1 MYLKLLITIFLSFL
15 SFVFSRRTTPG
26 QGSIGPPN
34 KGPVCDP
41 IIYGQPMYSDCLR
54 AQDSWVE
61 MISPPDFDFWH
72 MSDSVFNNAVREYR
86 SDDDTTHWPANAAA
100 LGHVRLPLTGS
111 VGTCTV
117 DLRLEPD
124 GMPDTASWNDVVMEG
139 LGAVE
144 EVCLKAYKSLSE
156 PIAGGYILIG
166 ERNNIRATFY
176 GQHAI
181 LPKDVYPVVVHLP
194 PAAKK
199 QKCNVN
205 AYAFQGDCSGD
216 MKVPVIFSGTIM
228 PDVLFGVLKVKPW
241 ADVAISFIS
250 ATLDS

>member
-15 SFVFSRRTTPG
+15 SFVFSRRTSLG

-34 KGPVCDP
+34 RGPVCDP
-41 IIYGQPMYSDCLR
+41 IIYGQPTYADCLR

-61 MISPPDFDFWH
+61 MISPPGFDFWH
-72 MSDSVFNNAVREYR
+72 MSDSVFNNAVREFR
-86 SDDDTTHWPANAAA
+86 SDDDNAQWPANVAA

-111 VGTCTV
+111 V
-117 DLRLEPD
+117 EPD
-124 GMPDTASWNDVVMEG
+124 GLPDTASWNDVVMEG

-144 EVCLKAYKSLSE
+144 EACLKAYKSLNE

-176 GQHAI
+176 GQHAV
-181 LPKDVYPVVVHLP
+181 LPKDVYPVVVNVQ

-199 QKCNVN
+199 QKCGVN
-205 AYAFQGDCSGD
+205 AYAFQGTCSGD
-216 MKVPVIFSGTIM
+216 MEVPVMFSGTIV
-228 PDVLFGVLKVKPW
+228 PDVLFGGLKVKPW